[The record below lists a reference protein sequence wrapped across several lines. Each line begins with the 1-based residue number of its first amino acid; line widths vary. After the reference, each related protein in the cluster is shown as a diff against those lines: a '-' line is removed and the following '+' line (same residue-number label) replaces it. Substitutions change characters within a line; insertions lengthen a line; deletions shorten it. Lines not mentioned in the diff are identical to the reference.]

1 MDEVTRQIQLRFKH
15 LKPKTVEELR
25 ALNEQMESGDC
36 PYCES
41 GESHFDYDDDVCGI

>member
-25 ALNEQMESGDC
+25 ALNEQMESG
-36 PYCES
+36 
-41 GESHFDYDDDVCGI
+41 ESHFDYDDDICEI